1 MMCAELPAQP
11 VPGRE
16 RGRAGDVGRRAAQQR
31 QRAEIAS
38 EDIYRQN
45 NIVFP
50 ACLVAAPQASCYL
63 PLARR

>member
-1 MMCAELPAQP
+1 M
-11 VPGRE
+11 
-16 RGRAGDVGRRAAQQR
+16 GRRVAQQR

-63 PLARR
+63 PLARRWLLDFTGEQRVDLVNMF

>member
-1 MMCAELPAQP
+1 MMCAELPEQL
-11 VPGRE
+11 VSGRE
-16 RGRAGDVGRRAAQQR
+16 RGRAGNVGRKAAQQR

-45 NIVFP
+45 NILFP
-50 ACLVAAPQASCYL
+50 ACLVAAPQASSHL